1 MANFSEFLEIRV
13 HNSYGDTFE
22 RKLDDPT
29 CAEVVRE
36 FVNIAQQLGYPL
48 GCIYEALLDEA
59 ESLKE
64 QIRIAYECVN
74 NIENEQ

>member
-22 RKLDDPT
+22 RRLEDPT

-36 FVNIAQQLGYPL
+36 FVNISQQLGYPL
-48 GCIYEALLDEA
+48 GCIYSALLDEA
-59 ESLKE
+59 ESMKE
-64 QIRIAYECVN
+64 QIRLAYECVKN
-74 NIENEQ
+74 VENKQ